1 MRRRM
6 IVAAVAVT
14 VALGAA
20 LLVAFVGIGEATTT
34 QKKAKTRQLYV
45 SAVEW
50 KGSASVEKEPYPGP
64 VPPGGG
70 YESCPPGSQ
79 DCDLKG
85 DTTRW
90 AVETYRF
97 DTAVLFAYAGER
109 VVINAFGVN
118 AAKHDINVPSLK
130 KKFTIRRG
138 VVSKVDLGVIKKPG
152 VYRLLCITHPPAH
165 QADLVVM
172 PKP

>member
-1 MRRRM
+1 MRPKT
-6 IVAAVAVT
+6 IVAIAGVLASLV
-14 VALGAA
+14 LA
-20 LLVAFVGIGEATTT
+20 LLVAFVAKGEATTT
-34 QKKAKTRQLYV
+34 AATRNLYV

-50 KGSASVEKEPYPGP
+50 KGSASVAKEPYPGA

-79 DCDLKG
+79 ECDLKG
-85 DTTRW
+85 DTTKW

-97 DTAVLFAYAGER
+97 DTATVFAYAGER

-118 AAKHDINVPSLK
+118 AAKHEIVVPSLK
-130 KKFTIRRG
+130 KSFTITRG
-138 VVSKVDLGVIKKPG
+138 VVTKADLGVVKKPG
-152 VYRLLCITHPPAH
+152 IYRLLCITHPPAH
-165 QADLVVM
+165 QMDLVVM

>member
-1 MRRRM
+1 MRPKM
-6 IVAAVAVT
+6 IVAAVAIT
-14 VALGAA
+14 AALGAA
-20 LLVAFVGIGEATTT
+20 LLIAFVGTGEATTAAT
-34 QKKAKTRQLYV
+34 TRQLYV

-50 KGSASVEKEPYPGP
+50 KGSASVAKEPYPGP
-64 VPPGGG
+64 VPAGGG
-70 YESCPPGSQ
+70 YESCAPGSQ

-85 DTTRW
+85 DTTKW

-118 AAKHDINVPSLK
+118 SAKHDIVVPSLK
-130 KKFTIRRG
+130 KNFTILRG
-138 VVSKVDLGVIKKPG
+138 VVTKADLGVIKKPG
-152 VYRLLCITHPPAH
+152 IYRLLCITHPPAH

>member
-1 MRRRM
+1 MKPPV
-6 IVAAVAVT
+6 IVGAACVLVAV
-14 VALGAA
+14 VGAM
-20 LLVAFVGIGEATTT
+20 LIAFVGKGGATTAAT
-34 QKKAKTRQLYV
+34 TRQLYV

-50 KGSASVEKEPYPGP
+50 KGSASVANEPYPGP

-70 YESCPPGSQ
+70 WESCAPGSQ
-79 DCDLKG
+79 GCDLKG
-85 DTTRW
+85 DTTKW

-97 DTAVLFAYAGER
+97 DTATLYAYAGER

-118 AAKHDINVPSLK
+118 AAKHDIVAPSLK
-130 KKFTIRRG
+130 KSFTIKRG
-138 VVSKVDLGVIKKPG
+138 VVTRADLGVIKKPG
-152 VYRLLCITHPPAH
+152 IYRLLCITHPPAH